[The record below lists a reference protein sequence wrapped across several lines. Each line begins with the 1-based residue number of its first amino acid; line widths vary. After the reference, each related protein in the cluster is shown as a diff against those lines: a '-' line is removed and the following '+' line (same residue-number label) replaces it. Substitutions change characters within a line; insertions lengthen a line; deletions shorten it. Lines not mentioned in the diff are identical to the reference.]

1 MLNDCILNVN
11 IPNTEVKGWKIRKL
25 GERKYD
31 NVMEERISPFGQRY
45 FWIGGSIKDM
55 EQDEDSDITCVN
67 NGYISITPVNIEM
80 TNLEK
85 FEMLKNIKML

>member
-1 MLNDCILNVN
+1 
-11 IPNTEVKGWKIRKL
+11 
-25 GERKYD
+25 
-31 NVMEERISPFGQRY
+31 
-45 FWIGGSIKDM
+45 M